1 MRSDIIK
8 AVIKKAKTNKK
19 KVIIVLD
26 TISGHGGYS
35 SGQTWFTIDP
45 NKNVVKFEDNYLTI
59 DQLCHSVKDT
69 PSWSNKIK
77 IESLLTFGVED
88 GEINTAYIEYE
99 TIKLIGLN

>member
-1 MRSDIIK
+1 MKEEIVDNI
-8 AVIKKAKTNKK
+8 IKKAKKDNK

-35 SGQTWFTIDP
+35 EGQTFFSINP
-45 NKNVVKFEDNYLTI
+45 NFIELMDNYIIVNNLIYQKKETKM
-59 DQLCHSVKDT
+59 SR
-69 PSWSNKIK
+69 
-77 IESLLTFGVED
+77 LTFGVED